1 VLPIASFDKMLSFAS
16 ICRATVPDWL
26 KKKFMGLEGDAARS
40 VAVDVLADQWR
51 DLAARGARHIHF
63 YTLNRA
69 DLITEAAA
77 RL

>member
-1 VLPIASFDKMLSFAS
+1 MLSFAA

-26 KKKFMGLEGDAARS
+26 KKKFAGLEADAARET
-40 VAVDVLADQWR
+40 AIDVLADQWR

-69 DLITEAAA
+69 DLIVEAAA